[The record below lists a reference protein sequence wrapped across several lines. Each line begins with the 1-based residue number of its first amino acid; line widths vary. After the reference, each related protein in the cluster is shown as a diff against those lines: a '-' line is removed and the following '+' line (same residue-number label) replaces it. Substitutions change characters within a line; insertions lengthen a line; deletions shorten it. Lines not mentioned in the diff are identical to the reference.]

1 MATMQNPVTT
11 KSLCATE
18 VTSIFSTDRK
28 NVDILSSEFDTST
41 GEDSSSFRESSDCD
55 GTDATDEDQ
64 SEAETD
70 HNGIISGSENEVCT
84 SHLGEV
90 GSSSVK
96 IKSGQKAMMRQTR
109 FQNPQDVCYGLAG
122 ILKLFQS

>member
-28 NVDILSSEFDTST
+28 SVDILSSEFDTST
-41 GEDSSSFRESSDCD
+41 GEDSSSFWESSDRD
-55 GTDATDEDQ
+55 STDATDEDQ

-70 HNGIISGSENEVCT
+70 HNGIISGSENEVCK
-84 SHLGEV
+84 SPPGEV
-90 GSSSVK
+90 G
-96 IKSGQKAMMRQTR
+96 
-109 FQNPQDVCYGLAG
+109 
-122 ILKLFQS
+122 